1 MFFANIPTN
10 RKQTAEF
17 SINMKENTK
26 PIKTLLYL

>member
-10 RKQTAEF
+10 RKRTAEF

-26 PIKTLLYL
+26 PTKALL

>member
-26 PIKTLLYL
+26 PTKALLYL